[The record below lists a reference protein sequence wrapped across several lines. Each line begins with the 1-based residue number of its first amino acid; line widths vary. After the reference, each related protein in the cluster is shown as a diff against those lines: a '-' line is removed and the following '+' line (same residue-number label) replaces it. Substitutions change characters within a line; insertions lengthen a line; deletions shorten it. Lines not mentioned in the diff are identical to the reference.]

1 MHPLLRA
8 RYDRLRASSL
18 RKVGREA
25 IPQWIC
31 ENTRHPQDPTKPW
44 SFLHHEYQIEILKT
58 DAEYLS
64 AIKAAQTGM
73 SELSVRL
80 MLALAS
86 LYRASNFMYILPSL
100 LFARRFTVTRVDP
113 VIENSEQ
120 LSREVSKDVDS
131 SEIKRIA
138 DSFIY
143 FAGAQKTGQAIS
155 VPAKGLVMDE
165 VDFCNQEV
173 LTSFYSRLQHNMA
186 GESIV
191 TRFSTPTLPGYGISG
206 MYEEGSM
213 AAYMVWHEKCGQW
226 VVIDPLHDICLPG
239 WEADSLVE
247 FTKQDLANPLL
258 DLAGAYVRCPH
269 CRREISQQNMVDP
282 QKRAWVHKH
291 PDRLKKSFYISP
303 LDVPAINT
311 PEKVLRNVSNYKRHA
326 DWINFGLGKAYEDA
340 ENSVVLE
347 VVEKSASVASV
358 PPGAQGV
365 SGAVLGSDVGKV
377 SHMLVGRK
385 TGETLDILWAER
397 IRNDGQGTLVSTW
410 RERMGQYGVA
420 KAVVDAG
427 PDISS
432 PLALIEKSAWGQ
444 AWACYFTRGSKT
456 RLEDYALDEEK
467 QVVSA
472 ARTAIIDKVVKKLN
486 SGKIRLP
493 KKHPE
498 KALMLKHFG
507 TMKRVT
513 RQSEVTGDSV
523 AHWTSTSPENHYFF
537 ALVYLYLASE
547 LAGEG
552 EVVAL
557 PASQIV
563 RTARVGANR
572 QHEDARWNRLARR
585 W

>member
-8 RYDRLRASSL
+8 RFDRLKASSL
-18 RKVGREA
+18 QRVGREA

-44 SFLHHEYQIEILKT
+44 SFKDHEYQIEILKI

-100 LFARRFTVTRVDP
+100 LFARKFTTTRVDP

-120 LSREVSKDVDS
+120 LSRELSKDVNS

-155 VPAKGLVMDE
+155 VPARGLVMDE

-173 LTSFYSRLQHNMA
+173 LTSFYSRLQHNKA

-206 MYEEGSM
+206 MFEEGSM
-213 AAYMVWHEKCGQW
+213 AVYMVWHWACSQW
-226 VVIDPLHDICLPG
+226 VVIDPLHDIALSG
-239 WEADSLVE
+239 WDKDSLVD
-247 FTKQDLANPLL
+247 FTKQDLADPRL
-258 DLAGAYVRCPH
+258 DIAGAFVRCPH
-269 CRREISQQNMVDP
+269 CKKAISQQNLVEP
-282 QKRAWVHKH
+282 KYRAWVHAR
-291 PDRLKKSFYISP
+291 PDNPKKSFYISP

-311 PEKVLRNVSNYKRHA
+311 PEKILRNVANYKRHA

-347 VVEKSASVASV
+347 VVEKQAVTPPV
-358 PPGAQGV
+358 PPGTQGV
-365 SGAVLGSDVGKV
+365 MNAAMGSDVGKV
-377 SHMLVGRK
+377 SHMLIGK
-385 TGETLDILWAER
+385 KSGENIDILWAER
-397 IRNDGQGTLVSTW
+397 IRADGKDTLVNTW

-427 PDISS
+427 PDIAS
-432 PLALIEKSAWGQ
+432 PLKLIEESAWGQ

-456 RLEDYALDEEK
+456 KLEDFSLDEEK

-472 ARTAIIDKVVKKLN
+472 ARTAVIDAVIKKLN
-486 SGKIRLP
+486 AGQVRLP
-493 KKHPE
+493 KNHPE
-498 KALMLKHFG
+498 TKLMLKHFS
-507 TMKRVT
+507 TMKRVS
-513 RQSEVTGDSV
+513 RQSEVTGDTK
-523 AHWTSTSPENHYFF
+523 AHWTSTSTENHYFM
-537 ALVYLYLASE
+537 ALVYLYLATE
-547 LAGEG
+547 MMGDG
-552 EVVAL
+552 VVVEL

-563 RTARVGANR
+563 RKARVGANL
-572 QHEDARWNRLARR
+572 QHADARWNRLVR
-585 W
+585 